1 MHDNYSPSAD
11 PGKVLAIIPARGGSK
26 GMPRKNLRLLGGVPL
41 LTHTIRHA
49 QEARLVQRVVVSTED
64 DEIAAAARS
73 TGAEV
78 VIRPVELATDDSPSE
93 AALLHVLEML
103 ERHEQYAPDLVVLL
117 QCTSPLRTPHDIDL
131 ALETLIKEGADSL
144 FSASRSHFLLW
155 RLDEGILHSINYDYR
170 DRKPR
175 QAMPEQFQESGSIY
189 VMRPELLR
197 KTGNRLGGKIAVYE
211 MSYLDSFQVDS
222 EEEWLLIEQVFRL
235 RRQREAVKALAT
247 IRLLALDFGGV
258 LMDNRVLVSLDGLE
272 SVWCHKD
279 DRQGIFMLKEQGI
292 PIVVISLESNPVV
305 EAGCRELGVPFYQEC
320 KDKLEVLK
328 RVVADYGLLMENAA
342 YIGNDLNDLNCMKA
356 VGVSIAVADAS
367 AELKAQAQFVTEA
380 GGGNGA
386 VREVIDW
393 ILEGR
398 IQ

>member
-41 LTHTIRHA
+41 LTHTIRYA
-49 QEARLVQRVVVSTED
+49 QRARLVQRVVVSTED

-73 TGAEV
+73 AEAEV
-78 VIRPVELATDDSPSE
+78 VIRPMELATDDSPSE

-103 ERHEQYAPDLVVLL
+103 ERHEQYVPDLVVFL
-117 QCTSPLRTPHDIDL
+117 QCTSPLRTSHDIDL

-175 QAMPEQFQESGSIY
+175 QAMPEQFQENGSIY

-211 MSYLDSFQVDS
+211 MPCLDSFQVDS

-235 RRQREAVKALAT
+235 RRRREAVKALAT
-247 IRLLALDFGGV
+247 IQFLALDFDGV
-258 LMDNRVLVSLDGLE
+258 LTDNRILVSLDGLE
-272 SVWCHKD
+272 SVWCHKGD
-279 DRQGIFMLKEQGI
+279 LQGICMLREQGI
-292 PIVVISLESNPVV
+292 PVVVISPEINPVA
-305 EAGCRELGVPFYQEC
+305 EAQCRKLGVPLYQKC
-320 KDKLEVLK
+320 KGKLEVLK
-328 RVVADYGLLMENAA
+328 RVVADYGLLMENVA

-356 VGVSIAVADAS
+356 VGVGIAVADAS

>member
-1 MHDNYSPSAD
+1 M
-11 PGKVLAIIPARGGSK
+11 
-26 GMPRKNLRLLGGVPL
+26 
-41 LTHTIRHA
+41 
-49 QEARLVQRVVVSTED
+49 QRVVVSTED
-64 DEIAAAARS
+64 DEIAAAARY

-117 QCTSPLRTPHDIDL
+117 QCTSPLRTSHDIDL

-155 RLDEGILHSINYDYR
+155 RLDEGVLHSINYDYR

-189 VMRPELLR
+189 VTRPELLR

-211 MSYLDSFQVDS
+211 MSCLDSFQVDS

-235 RRQREAVKALAT
+235 RRRREAVKALAT
-247 IRLLALDFGGV
+247 IQLLALDFDGV
-258 LMDNRVLVSLDGLE
+258 LTDNRVLVSLDGLE
-272 SVWCHKD
+272 SVWCHKG

-292 PIVVISLESNPVV
+292 PVVVISPETNPVV
-305 EAGCRELGVPFYQEC
+305 EAQCGKLGVPLYQKC

-328 RVVADYGLLMENAA
+328 RVVADYGLLIENVA
-342 YIGNDLNDLNCMKA
+342 YIGNDLNDPNCMKA